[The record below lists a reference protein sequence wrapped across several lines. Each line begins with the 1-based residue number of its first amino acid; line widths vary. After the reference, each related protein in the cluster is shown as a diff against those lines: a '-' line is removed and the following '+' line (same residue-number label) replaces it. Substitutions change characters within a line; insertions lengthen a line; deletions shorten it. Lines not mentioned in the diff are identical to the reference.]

1 MGGGKMWE
9 GGGDDAQACSQ
20 QVLQKQYVWLRRRE
34 DGRESSYERTKEER
48 LYDSLFEEGDEKDI
62 QTNNE

>member
-1 MGGGKMWE
+1 
-9 GGGDDAQACSQ
+9 
-20 QVLQKQYVWLRRRE
+20 VLQKQYVWLRRRE